1 MRALLG
7 EHRWTR
13 ALDIRRFERIGATE
27 LDLWRAERM
36 SRSGLVI
43 VASGALSADAFARA
57 IDEAFARLPELPEP
71 QRITPGPPRT
81 SPRTVVI
88 ERPGTQTIILLAAP
102 MTVPDLKEAPKLS
115 IAAAILGGGA
125 QGRLFKAVRGD
136 LGATYGASASIS
148 TVHRDQRIVLV
159 QASVANDLA
168 KASLASL
175 RATYAKWH
183 AEGVTEAELVPARER
198 SISGVRSAWRDI
210 MSANNWLL
218 GLLLE
223 DRRLQVKAGRSRF
236 NLQTLA
242 AADFPRMV
250 EARDAAKSLT
260 LPQKALKHALGL
272 VQFAMAVQDIRYY
285 LNGVLLSVD
294 KNVLRVVATDG
305 HRLSYAAETLENE
318 LESVEAI
325 LPRKTVLELIKL
337 LGDGDD
343 PVTLTIGTNQ
353 VRFAFGGIEIVSKIV
368 EGKFPDYLKVIPTT
382 HRNLVSLARVPL
394 AQSLNRAAI
403 LSNEKIRGVRLVF
416 TKNALSIICTNNEQ
430 EEAEES
436 LTIDYDGDPLD
447 IGFNISYLLDVLNH
461 VDCETVTV
469 AMGDSN
475 SSALVQMPGRDD
487 FKYVVM
493 PMRI

>member
-1 MRALLG
+1 MLKRIVTVLAVLAGLLAAVTSADAQEPFKEHRTPGGLTFHYRFDDRTPLAALHFGWRDGFADRHKGKEGLITLFNVMVTQGADGNGGNVFSERLADLHATVSFVSGWTATYAQVRAPAEKLGEAVVAALDALAKAKPGDSLMRRLRERARGGEAQSLVRAETIASRAAMRALLG

-71 QRITPGPPRT
+71 QRITPDPPRR

-102 MTVPDLKEAPKLS
+102 MTLPDLKEAPKLS

-223 DRRLQVKAGRSRF
+223 DRPADDMTRHEERLR
-236 NLQTLA
+236 NLT
-242 AADFPRMV
+242 
-250 EARDAAKSLT
+250 RDE
-260 LPQKALKHALGL
+260 
-272 VQFAMAVQDIRYY
+272 
-285 LNGVLLSVD
+285 LNGMIRSVFPALD
-294 KNVLRVVATDG
+294 RFLTVIVAPK
-305 HRLSYAAETLENE
+305 A
-318 LESVEAI
+318 
-325 LPRKTVLELIKL
+325 
-337 LGDGDD
+337 
-343 PVTLTIGTNQ
+343 
-353 VRFAFGGIEIVSKIV
+353 
-368 EGKFPDYLKVIPTT
+368 
-382 HRNLVSLARVPL
+382 
-394 AQSLNRAAI
+394 
-403 LSNEKIRGVRLVF
+403 
-416 TKNALSIICTNNEQ
+416 
-430 EEAEES
+430 
-436 LTIDYDGDPLD
+436 
-447 IGFNISYLLDVLNH
+447 
-461 VDCETVTV
+461 
-469 AMGDSN
+469 
-475 SSALVQMPGRDD
+475 DD
-487 FKYVVM
+487 FDADCVIRSDEEVLSC
-493 PMRI
+493 PPRG